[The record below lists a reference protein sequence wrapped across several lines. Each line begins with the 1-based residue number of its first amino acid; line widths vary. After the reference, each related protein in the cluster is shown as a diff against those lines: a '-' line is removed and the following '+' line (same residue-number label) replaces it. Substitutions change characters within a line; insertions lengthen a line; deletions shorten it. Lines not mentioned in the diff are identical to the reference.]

1 MPSTLDA
8 TLRNIN
14 RKTEEDAA
22 NQLATNLGLS
32 YAMLDEFP
40 FNVEVLLLVPLEDAT
55 KLLYATYIRSGDKV
69 RVAVVYPTDEAV
81 KAACAALGERLGLSV
96 EQTVVSRTSF
106 RHLLE
111 SYTKLL
117 TEKAEAEA
125 AASQAAKEA
134 AEKDYVTHI
143 HSLADLNSQI
153 SGANTTE
160 EMDAILAAAYNQGA
174 SDIHI
179 EPGER
184 ELVVRFRVDGVL
196 KEAIR
201 VPIAQHKGIISR
213 IKMLSSLKLD
223 EHGSNQD
230 GRFSLQDKGMPVD
243 VRVSLVPTGYGE
255 GVVMR
260 LLRRDVEAMTL
271 EQLGF
276 SQHNL
281 ELIEVALRRPYGL
294 IVVTGPTGS
303 GKSTTLYAL
312 LQKLNNR
319 EKKILTLEDPIE
331 YRLEGVQQSQ
341 VNPDAGFTFA
351 EGLKGALRQDPDI
364 IMVGEIRDP
373 ETATIALNASLTG
386 HLVLTTMH
394 TNDAMTAHTRFLELG
409 VSPFLLSG
417 SINLI
422 VAQRLVRVVQP
433 GSTPENPIYKGRVV
447 IAEAIAPTPELERA
461 VQQSADMATLQEIAR
476 RNGMIPMV
484 EDGLDKVKRGIT
496 TEAEVYRVTA
506 V

>member
-1 MPSTLDA
+1 MSLSIDA
-8 TLRNIN
+8 TLRTIN
-14 RKTEEDAA
+14 RKNEEEGAER
-22 NQLATNLGLS
+22 LAEAYGLS
-32 YAMLDEFP
+32 YAQLDDYP
-40 FNVEVLLLVPLEDAT
+40 FNVEILALVPIEVAT
-55 KLLYATYIRSGDKV
+55 KQLYAPYIRSAEKI
-69 RVAVVYPTDEAV
+69 RIAVINPADEAV
-81 KAACAALGERLGLSV
+81 NEACEKLGKDLGLQV
-96 EQTVVSRTSF
+96 ERTVVSRTSF
-106 RHLLE
+106 RQLLE
-111 SYTKLL
+111 AFARLL
-117 TEKAEAEA
+117 TEREEQEKQRAIEA
-125 AASQAAKEA
+125 QKA
-134 AEKDYVTHI
+134 AEKDFVQHI
-143 HSLADLNSQI
+143 HSLEDLNTQVLHAS
-153 SGANTTE
+153 TTE
-160 EMDAILAAAYNQGA
+160 EIDAVMAAAYNQGA
-174 SDIHI
+174 SDVHI
-179 EPGER
+179 EPGEHD
-184 ELVVRFRVDGVL
+184 LTIRFRIDGVL
-196 KEAIR
+196 KEALR
-201 VPIAQHKGIISR
+201 VPMAQHKGLISR

-223 EHGSNQD
+223 EHATNQD

-281 ELIEVALRRPYGL
+281 ELIDKAIRRPYGL

-319 EKKILTLEDPIE
+319 EKKIITLEDPIE

-341 VNPDAGFTFA
+341 INPEGGFTFA
-351 EGLKGALRQDPDI
+351 EGLKGVLRQDPDI

-409 VSPFLLSG
+409 VAPFLLSG

-422 VAQRLVRVVQP
+422 IAQRLVRVIQP
-433 GSTPENPIYKGRVV
+433 GSTPEKPIYKGRVV
-447 IAEAIAPTPELERA
+447 IAEVIAPNAELERA
-461 VQQSADMATLQEIAR
+461 VQQNADMATLHDIAKR
-476 RNGMIPMV
+476 SGMISML
-484 EDGLDKVKRGIT
+484 EDGLQKVKDGIT
-496 TEAEVYRVTA
+496 TEDEVSRVTA